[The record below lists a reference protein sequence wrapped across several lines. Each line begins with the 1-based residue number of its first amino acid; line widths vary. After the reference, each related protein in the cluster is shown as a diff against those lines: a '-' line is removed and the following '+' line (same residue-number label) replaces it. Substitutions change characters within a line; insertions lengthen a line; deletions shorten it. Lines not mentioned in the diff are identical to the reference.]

1 MEKFI
6 HILLATLLLAMG
18 LFLGLLPASAVD
30 GGSSSVLLWGIVTA
44 GAMGALGY
52 WLTFMAADME
62 TNRPHRVATIGAI
75 IMFGAT
81 MWFPADTL
89 INGHRYAAYART
101 IAPIVKAYVIE
112 HFDEV
117 DANRDGIIT
126 DGEME
131 SALNRL
137 PLTGEQRQALEF
149 MRANQSEAG
158 HVIDSYTTT
167 TYVWISTGPN
177 GAGYMSPVI
186 TTTYVYG
193 VSRGDLEHYPERV
206 IKKWKEW

>member
-1 MEKFI
+1 MEKFVLL
-6 HILLATLLLAMG
+6 LLAALMLAMG
-18 LFLGLLPASAVD
+18 LFLGLLPATSVS
-30 GGSSSVLLWGIVTA
+30 GGASSVLLWGIVVA
-44 GAMGALGY
+44 GAMSALAY
-52 WLTFMAADME
+52 WLTFMVADME
-62 TNRPHRVATIGAI
+62 INRPHRAATVGAI
-75 IMFGAT
+75 IMFGVT
-81 MWFPADTL
+81 MWFPGDTL
-89 INGHRYAAYART
+89 INGHRYATYARY
-101 IAPIVKAYVIE
+101 IAPIVRTYALE

-117 DANRDGIIT
+117 DANGDGIIT

-131 SALNRL
+131 MALSRL
-137 PLTGEQRQALEF
+137 PLTGEQRQALEY

-206 IKKWKEW
+206 IEKWKEW

>member
-89 INGHRYAAYART
+89 INGHRYAAYARN

-117 DANRDGIIT
+117 DANHDGIIT

-186 TTTYVYG
+186 STTYVYG

-206 IKKWKEW
+206 IEKWKQW